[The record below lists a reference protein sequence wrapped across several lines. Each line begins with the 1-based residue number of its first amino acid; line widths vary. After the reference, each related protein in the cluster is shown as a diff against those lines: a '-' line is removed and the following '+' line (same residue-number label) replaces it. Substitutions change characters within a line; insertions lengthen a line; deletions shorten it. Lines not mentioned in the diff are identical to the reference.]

1 MNHIKIS
8 PAKLI
13 PISFESARPS
23 TRFPAMETTIMAKK
37 IPVKLLITE
46 LDRRILK
53 EKDESLNT
61 AATVMEIKHAHIM
74 GSTIR
79 ANK

>member
-13 PISFESARPS
+13 PMSFESARPS
-23 TRFPAMETTIMAKK
+23 TRFPAMETAIMAKK

-46 LDRRILK
+46 LDRRPPS
-53 EKDESLNT
+53 SLSSNSRNADII
-61 AATVMEIKHAHIM
+61 AAYTFFAVKKCE
-74 GSTIR
+74 
-79 ANK
+79 